1 MRKFLGYASLAAMF
15 ALAACSPTTP
25 PPGGMQGG
33 DGQGA
38 EKPKAPVV
46 VVPEAPPAVAPVKK
60 HHAVA
65 PVKKPV
71 THVAPAVVVPLVPAA
86 RPSPRPADAGLA
98 PPK

>member
-46 VVPEAPPAVAPVKK
+46 VVPEAPPVAAPVKK
-60 HHAVA
+60 HPVVVA

-71 THVAPAVVVPLVPAA
+71 VTHVAPVVPAA
-86 RPSPRPADAGLA
+86 RPADAGHTE